1 MKSFVFDIYLEPEKI
16 SLDVKKEEEEEDEF
30 FVTFQTFRLISLE
43 NNHRRIFKCNTIFY
57 LNPHQMNKA

>member
-30 FVTFQTFRLISLE
+30 FVTF
-43 NNHRRIFKCNTIFY
+43 
-57 LNPHQMNKA
+57 